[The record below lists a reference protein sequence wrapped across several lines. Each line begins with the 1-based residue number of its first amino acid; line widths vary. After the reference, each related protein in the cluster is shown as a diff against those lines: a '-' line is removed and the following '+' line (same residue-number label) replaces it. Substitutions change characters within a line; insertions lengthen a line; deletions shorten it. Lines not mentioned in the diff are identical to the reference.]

1 MAKFYEIRL
10 LTAAGFV
17 SLIVISII
25 AYIGGRILP
34 LGLGIIP
41 IPFIIELI
49 ISIYYIKLSIE
60 NKKIHFLCFS
70 VIIIIIAFI
79 AGVSVDNYE
88 TQKTKNYLINIGN
101 TIEEY
106 KFNHNL
112 KYLSEND
119 IINLDLPDNI
129 HIDNNGNEYIL
140 RYKDGIYNSETK
152 EVNFRPRP

>member
-1 MAKFYEIRL
+1 MAKFYEMRL

-17 SLIVISII
+17 SLIIISII

-34 LGLGIIP
+34 LGFGIIP
-41 IPFIIELI
+41 IPFVIELI

-79 AGVSVDNYE
+79 AGVKVDNYE

-106 KFNHNL
+106 KINHDI

-140 RYKDGIYNSETK
+140 RYKGGIYNSETK

>member
-1 MAKFYEIRL
+1 MKL
-10 LTAAGFV
+10 LTGTGFV
-17 SLIVISII
+17 SLVIISII
-25 AYIGGRILP
+25 AYFSGRLLP

-41 IPFIIELI
+41 IPFIIGLI

-60 NKKIHFLCFS
+60 NKKVHFLCFT

-79 AGVSVDNYE
+79 AGISVDNY
-88 TQKTKNYLINIGN
+88 QTKNTRNYLINISN

-106 KFNHNL
+106 KVNHDI

-119 IINLDLPDNI
+119 IINLNLPDNI

-152 EVNFRPRP
+152 EVSFRPRP